1 MISNNQFGGNS
12 QSFQQQQFGGQG
24 YGRNRRQSQQV
35 PSPTQLTGFSS
46 NMQVPSQVNS
56 FSATSSPNHQRVDS
70 FGSSSG
76 VNAFRAQPQPQFGAI
91 SASGEPEKSRF
102 KGNQDFK
109 GQDHLALR
117 SQLQAGQVTFRGDGG
132 APYTSQSLYMMG

>member
-1 MISNNQFGGNS
+1 MIRNNLFGGNS

-24 YGRNRRQSQQV
+24 YSQRNQRQPQEGTSQNQFTGY
-35 PSPTQLTGFSS
+35 SP
-46 NMQVPSQVNS
+46 NMLPTQVNS
-56 FSATSSPNHQRVDS
+56 FSAAPTGLPSYQRVDT

-76 VNAFRAQPQPQFGAI
+76 AGSLRKSPQFGAV
-91 SASGEPEKSRF
+91 SASEGPQKNSF
-102 KGNQDFK
+102 KGSQDFQ

-117 SQLQAGQVTFRGDGG
+117 SQLQSGQVTFRGDGG